1 MKKKIIKI
9 LCVIAVILGIAL
21 STHVVLASDV
31 TGLFDGTAEGGGVDP
46 SKGIALTTDVIGK
59 ILSVI
64 RIVAVSLAIVVL
76 TFLGIKYMLAAPS
89 EKAEIKKQYITFV
102 IGVIVFVAAT
112 TILDLIKGFAAS
124 FGV

>member
-9 LCVIAVILGIAL
+9 LCVIAVILGIVL
-21 STHVVLASDV
+21 STHVVLASNV
-31 TGLFDGTAEGGGVDP
+31 TGLFDGTAEGGDVDP
-46 SKGIALTTDVIGK
+46 SQGIELTTDVIGK

-64 RIVAVSLAIVVL
+64 RIVAVSLAVVVL
-76 TFLGIKYMLAAPS
+76 TYLGIKYMLAAPS

-102 IGVIVFVAAT
+102 IGVVVFVAAT
-112 TILDLIKGFAAS
+112 TILDLIKNFAAS